1 MCSGVSPLAPGWL
14 GSALFLPESSD
25 CTRSRSPLMAA
36 AESVLCC
43 RLRSSPLK
51 AGAVEGR
58 TLSGSPLS
66 RRVQEEV
73 HAMSVRFAARESCG
87 VLKRTGGPTKPLSTD
102 DHARIRGFCVNDSK
116 LYYVHHPHSQY
127 YMTIVLQVARVA
139 RRRLAN
145 RALLGECRLGR
156 AIGLFGSR
164 CCLRLAVALRPTC

>member
-73 HAMSVRFAARESCG
+73 HAMWELFRSVELWGVKTDRPKGTTTTATSPPLTRRAASTAQSIRLLLRNGLVCLLRVVRPVGRVIHRGKG
-87 VLKRTGGPTKPLSTD
+87 V
-102 DHARIRGFCVNDSK
+102 SK
-116 LYYVHHPHSQY
+116 MCS
-127 YMTIVLQVARVA
+127 
-139 RRRLAN
+139 RL
-145 RALLGECRLGR
+145 
-156 AIGLFGSR
+156 
-164 CCLRLAVALRPTC
+164 